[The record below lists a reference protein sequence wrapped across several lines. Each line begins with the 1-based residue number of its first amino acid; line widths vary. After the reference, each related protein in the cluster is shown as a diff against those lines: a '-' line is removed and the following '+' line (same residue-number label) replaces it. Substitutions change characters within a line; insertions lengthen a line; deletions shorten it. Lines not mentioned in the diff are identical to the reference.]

1 MFVAKHTTKK
11 QLQDAFVEALNAL
24 DVMTSKYEDLLK
36 EYEELRRRIAF
47 YENSNSPPSK
57 GSLKSKSVK
66 KNRRINRTKSD
77 RKAGGQ
83 EGHKGVSR
91 PRKNNPKVYHNF
103 KNNKPPKCKCGK
115 DMRICKTNIR
125 DIIGIK
131 IEMEENRHIT
141 QVAVCDSCG
150 NEQHAPNDLPAKG
163 GFDKMAVALMTKLR
177 VSGLKYEKI
186 ADVINDATGGHIS
199 RSAVINTVGMVSD
212 AMEGPTNRI
221 AGNIKKSKSVGIDE
235 TSAHVEEPSTE
246 NVSNPDGGTICTHIE
261 EPSTENVSN
270 PDGGTICT
278 HIEEPSTENVSN
290 PDGGTICTHIEEPS
304 TENVSNPDGGT
315 ICTHI
320 EEPSTENVSN
330 PDGGTICTHI
340 EEPSTEN
347 VSNPDGG
354 TICTH
359 IEEPST
365 STSWWMWV
373 MQSGVNVYITIEPSR
388 GHSVLDEHLNGYN
401 GVVTSD
407 KYPAYHRYGIHDRHQ
422 LCWAHELRAL
432 AFMADDKQVPLHAK
446 ILYERTREL
455 YHSACAVRNE
465 RCAEE
470 RRRLYPRNKKTS
482 VKDREKMR
490 AEHKRI
496 RAELRRSY
504 ESALH
509 NILFE
514 YRNMTY
520 PEAVKCLNR
529 LRTSL
534 PHLFLFMEHYSV
546 ESTNNAS
553 ERALRPYVSYRN
565 TSKQIKGGKKWARR
579 ISRLFTC
586 DQTWKRQGKSFI
598 AEVKKI
604 I

>member
-1 MFVAKHTTKK
+1 MSVAKHTTKR
-11 QLQDAFVEALNAL
+11 QLQEAFTEVLNTL
-24 DVMTSKYEDLLK
+24 DILTSKYADLESKYTKALK
-36 EYEELRRRIAF
+36 ENKELRRRLTF
-47 YENSNSPPSK
+47 YENSNSPPSAK
-57 GSLKSKSVK
+57 SLKSNSVK
-66 KNRRINRTKSD
+66 KNRRSNRTKSD
-77 RKAGGQ
+77 RKPGGQ
-83 EGHKGVSR
+83 DGHKGVSR
-91 PRKNNPKVYHNF
+91 LRKNNPKTYHNF
-103 KNNKPPKCKCGK
+103 KNNNPPKCKCGK
-115 DMRICKTNIR
+115 NMKIAKTNTR
-125 DIIGIK
+125 DIISIK
-131 IEMEENRHIT
+131 IEVEEKRHIT

-163 GFDKMAVALMTKLR
+163 GFDKMAVALMGKLR
-177 VSGLKYEKI
+177 VSGLTYKKI
-186 ADVINDATGGHIS
+186 ADVINDATDIHIS
-199 RSAVINTVGMVSD
+199 KPAVINAIGTLSD
-212 AMEGPTNRI
+212 AMEGPANRI
-221 AGNIKKSKSVGIDE
+221 AGNIKKSKNVGIDE

-246 NVSNPDGGTICTHIE
+246 NVSNPDDTICAH
-261 EPSTENVSN
+261 V
-270 PDGGTICT
+270 
-278 HIEEPSTENVSN
+278 EEPSTENVSN

-465 RCAEE
+465 HRAEE

-565 TSKQIKGGKKWARR
+565 TSKQIKGGRKWARR